1 MVRCLYLL
9 FALIA
14 LTSPVRLLA
23 GQGTSANG
31 VAPAAAPPP
40 KTPAPHRPIENWEV
54 LKDVKT
60 GLDPMAPFE
69 IQRDEQPDFVRSLVR
84 LQWRVGD
91 PIDLWIMRPKSTEKV
106 PVVLY
111 LYSYPAETDQF
122 RDDAWCKR
130 ATAGGFAAVGFVSA
144 LTGQRFINRPMK
156 EWFVSQLQESL
167 GSSVHDVQLIL
178 NYLSTQSDLDVTRV
192 GMFGM
197 GSGGTIALLA
207 AQADPRITT
216 INVLDPWGD
225 WPHWLRESPVVP
237 EAQRPKY
244 TTEEFLKSVAAL
256 DPVAYLPALAAR
268 NLRVQQTMT
277 DPVTPKDVKEKFAAS
292 VSDPA
297 QSVKYADAR
306 GLLAAWQDSGL
317 SGWIKQHLRPSTTPE
332 RVAENKRVPA
342 SAQ

>member
-1 MVRCLYLL
+1 MFRRLSLL
-9 FALIA
+9 LAVIVLA
-14 LTSPVRLLA
+14 SPVHVWA
-23 GQGTSANG
+23 GQGSSDKGASPT
-31 VAPAAAPPP
+31 AAPPT
-40 KTPAPHRPIENWEV
+40 KAPAPHRPVENWGV

-60 GLDPMAPFE
+60 GLNPMPPFE

-111 LYSYPAETDQF
+111 LYSYPSETDQF

-156 EWFVSQLQESL
+156 EWFVSELQESL

-207 AQADPRITT
+207 AQADPRIST

-225 WPHWLRESPVVP
+225 WPRWLRESPVVP

-244 TTEEFLKSVAAL
+244 TTDEFFQSLATL
-256 DPVAYLPALAAR
+256 DPIAYLPALGSR
-268 NLRVQQTMT
+268 SLRIQQTMT
-277 DPVTPKDVKEKFAAS
+277 DQVTPKDVKEKFAAA
-292 VSDPA
+292 VSDPT

-306 GLLAAWQDSGL
+306 GLLAAWQNFGL
-317 SGWIKQHLRPSTTPE
+317 AGWIKQHLRPSTTTE
-332 RVAENKRVPA
+332 RVAENKPVLA
-342 SAQ
+342 NAQ

>member
-1 MVRCLYLL
+1 MVRCLCCL
-9 FALIA
+9 FAIIA
-14 LTSPVRLLA
+14 LTSPVQLRA
-23 GQGTSANG
+23 GQSSLEKA
-31 VAPAAAPPP
+31 APAAAPPT
-40 KTPAPHRPIENWEV
+40 KAPAPHHPIENWAI
-54 LKDVKT
+54 LTDIKT
-60 GLDPMAPFE
+60 GLDPIPPFE
-69 IQRDEQPDFVRSLVR
+69 IQKDEQPDFVRSLVR

-91 PIDLWIMRPKSTEKV
+91 PIDLWIMRPKSADKV

-178 NYLSTQSDLDVTRV
+178 NYLSTQNDLDVSRV

-207 AQADPRITT
+207 AQADSRITT

-225 WPHWLRESPVVP
+225 WPHWLRESPVITD
-237 EAQRPKY
+237 AQRPQY
-244 TTEEFLKSVAAL
+244 TSEEFLKSVAAL
-256 DPVAYLPALAAR
+256 DPLAYLPALAAR
-268 NLRVQQTMT
+268 NLRIQQTLT
-277 DPVTPKDVKEKFAAS
+277 DQVTPKDVKEKFAAS

-297 QSVKYADAR
+297 QSIKYADAR
-306 GLLAAWQDSGL
+306 GLLTAWQDSGL
-317 SGWIKQHLRPSTTPE
+317 SGWIKQHLRPGVTPE
-332 RVAENKRVPA
+332 RVAENKPA
-342 SAQ
+342 PAGAQ